1 MDPRDKT
8 SSMSGGTATYK
19 QERLQVYGT
28 MRFSVSLGPCKF
40 TNTRTEEGLLDGYI
54 ADSMLK
60 LFSDFAKLL

>member
-28 MRFSVSLGPCKF
+28 MRFSASLGPCKF
-40 TNTRTEEGLLDGYI
+40 TNTRTEEGLLDV
-54 ADSMLK
+54 
-60 LFSDFAKLL
+60 